1 MNHILQQLLRRSF
14 LMAGLCIASV
24 TNAQEG
30 NEKINNI
37 VLVHGAFTD
46 GSCWNAVTVKLQ
58 ALGYHV
64 TAVQNSLTSLKEDVT
79 ITERVLASKKA
90 MSCL

>member
-1 MNHILQQLLRRSF
+1 
-14 LMAGLCIASV
+14 MAGLCIASV

-79 ITERVLASKKA
+79 ITERV
-90 MSCL
+90 